1 MENDKIRIRTPEELE
16 VRKKE
21 FLIICDVLEE
31 LKIKYFLQT
40 GILLG
45 AVRDNDFIKWDW
57 DIEISVFSKDF
68 LPRIHIVANSLK
80 KKVLEF

>member
-57 DIEISVFSKDF
+57 DI
-68 LPRIHIVANSLK
+68 
-80 KKVLEF
+80 

>member
-40 GILLG
+40 GIL
-45 AVRDNDFIKWDW
+45 
-57 DIEISVFSKDF
+57 
-68 LPRIHIVANSLK
+68 
-80 KKVLEF
+80 